1 MSILLMGGIV
11 GFIVAVSIG
20 ANDVAN
26 SMATAV
32 GARAINIRQA
42 VVIAAILEFTG
53 AAIFGSQV
61 TETIRKGIVDPAK
74 INDPNAFMLGAFSA
88 LIATA
93 TWILI
98 ATYFGLPVSTTHSIV
113 GAMAGFGI
121 AAAGWSVVNWIKI
134 VIITLSWILSPIA
147 GLFVS
152 FLMFKSIS
160 AFILHS
166 DRPFKSAKRYGP
178 WFIGGAFMII
188 AFSFVIKVLKG
199 SFTVGFIVATVV
211 FVVSGFFIYIK
222 LKRRRVLSNEY
233 DEVEKIFK
241 KMQVITSCYVA
252 LAHGAND
259 VANAIGP
266 VAAIYAVYKG
276 LELGGKVT
284 VPRSIL
290 MIGGLGIAVGVALW
304 GSKVMKTVGEGITA
318 LTNTRGFSI
327 DFSTATIVLTA
338 SILGLPVSTTHTVVG
353 AVVGVGL
360 ARGVEAV
367 NLKILKNILISWFLT
382 VPAAAV
388 LSMLIFKILIFLG
401 G

>member
-1 MSILLMGGIV
+1 MSILLLAGTI
-11 GFIVAVSIG
+11 GFIVALAIG

-32 GARAINIRQA
+32 GAKAITIRQA
-42 VVIAAILEFTG
+42 VIIAAILEFTG
-53 AAIFGSQV
+53 AAVFGSHV

-74 INDPNAFMLGAFSA
+74 INDPNVFMLGAFSA
-88 LIATA
+88 LVATA
-93 TWILI
+93 VWIFI

-121 AAAGWSVVNWIKI
+121 AAAGLSAVNWMKI
-134 VIITLSWILSPIA
+134 LIITISWVISPIV

-152 FLMFKSIS
+152 FLVFKLISSI
-160 AFILHS
+160 ILHS
-166 DRPFKSAKRYGP
+166 QRPFRNVKRYGP
-178 WFIGGAFMII
+178 LFIGGAFMVI
-188 AFSFVIKVLKG
+188 AFSFVIKVLKKSIVLG
-199 SFTVGFIVATVV
+199 FTTALIVFLLTSFLV
-211 FVVSGFFIYIK
+211 Y
-222 LKRRRVLSNEY
+222 LNLRKRRILSNEY

-241 KMQVITSCYVA
+241 KMQIITSSYVA
-252 LAHGAND
+252 LAHGSND

-276 LELGGKVT
+276 LEVAGKIT
-284 VPRSIL
+284 VPRYIL

-304 GSKVMKTVGEGITA
+304 GSKVMKTVGEGITT

-327 DFSTATIVLTA
+327 DFSTATTVLTA
-338 SILGLPVSTTHTVVG
+338 SVLGLPISTTHTVVG

-367 NLKILKNILISWFLT
+367 DLGVIKNILISWFLT
-382 VPAAAV
+382 VPAAIIMSAI
-388 LSMLIFKILIFLG
+388 IFKILAILF
-401 G
+401 

>member
-1 MSILLMGGIV
+1 MNILLLGGIV

-32 GARAINIRQA
+32 GARAINIKQA
-42 VVIAAILEFTG
+42 VIIAAILEFAG
-53 AAIFGSQV
+53 AAIFGAHV

-93 TWILI
+93 IWIFI

-121 AAAGWSVVNWIKI
+121 AVAGWSVVDWLKI
-134 VIITLSWILSPIA
+134 LIITISWILSPVA
-147 GLFVS
+147 GLLVS
-152 FLMFKSIS
+152 FVVFKLIS
-160 AFILHS
+160 FLILHS
-166 DRPFKSAKRYGP
+166 DKPFKNAKKYGP
-178 WFIGGAFMII
+178 WFIGAAFMII
-188 AFSFVIKVLKG
+188 ALSFVVKVLKG
-199 SFTVGFIVATVV
+199 SIMTGLIIAVLVFIV
-211 FVVSGFFIYIK
+211 SSLFIYSR
-222 LKRRRVLSNEY
+222 LKKRRVLGDEY
-233 DEVEKIFK
+233 NEVEKIFK
-241 KMQVITSCYVA
+241 NMQVVTSCYVA

-276 LELGGKVT
+276 MSLSSKVP
-284 VPRSIL
+284 VPRLIL
-290 MIGGLGIAVGVALW
+290 VIGGLGIAVGVALW
-304 GSKVMKTVGEGITA
+304 GSRVMKTVGEGITA

-327 DFSTATIVLTA
+327 DFSTATIVLVA
-338 SILGLPVSTTHTVVG
+338 SVLGLPVSTTHTVVG
-353 AVVGVGL
+353 AVIGVGL
-360 ARGVEAV
+360 ARGIEAI
-367 NLKILKNILISWFLT
+367 NLSVLKNIFFSWFLT
-382 VPAAAV
+382 VPTAAV
-388 LSMLIFKILIFLG
+388 LSMVLFKILNYFG